1 MWDDLFLV
9 YGAYALTAGSPGS
22 STMGIMGI
30 AMQQGRKPAAA
41 MAAGV
46 VTMSFLWGLIAV
58 TGLAALVVRYAQALA
73 ILKLAAGLYLL
84 WLAFKS
90 ARSAMQKDE
99 VSLAGSAPE
108 ANLGAMYRRGV
119 LMHVGNPKAI
129 LSWVALMSLG
139 VGAHASTERL
149 ALAFGGCV
157 LLGVTIFFGYAV
169 LFSTIPMIRG
179 YARARRWI
187 DGTLSIVFAGAGARL
202 VFGR

>member
-1 MWDDLFLV
+1 
-9 YGAYALTAGSPGS
+9 
-22 STMGIMGI
+22 
-30 AMQQGRKPAAA
+30 

-157 LLGVTIFFGYAV
+157 VLGVTIFFGYAV

-179 YARARRWI
+179 YARALRWI

>member
-99 VSLAGSAPE
+99 VSLAGSALE